1 MLAGDDRSIYRDW
14 VKSDD
19 LVKTRVTYKETDLY
33 IMADRELKEDALKAV
48 KKYRGKIE
56 RYIASRPEFKD
67 SLRPIGVEKDA
78 PLIIRRMA
86 KAGKLAGVGPMAAV
100 AGAVA
105 EFVGNDLLKSS
116 KNVIVENGGDIFIK
130 SLKKRRFGVFA
141 GDSPLTGK
149 LTFEIIADNTPLGVC
164 TSSGTVG
171 PSLSYGKA
179 DAACIISKDTALAD
193 AVATETGNKVKS
205 AQDIEK
211 AIDFARS
218 IPGITGAIVIVG
230 ERFASWGN
238 IKLGE

>member
-238 IKLGE
+238 IRLGE